1 MLGEKGTKDR
11 QLDPNTEYKLSNY
24 QKAYSI
30 KPGRDG
36 TQPCFSSA
44 IIRLLARVWQRP
56 NLLHRMINTHEV
68 SPSEAIVG
76 LSP

>member
-30 KPGRDG
+30 KPDG

-44 IIRLLARVWQRP
+44 IIRLLGRLWQHP
-56 NLLHRMINTHEV
+56 NILHRMINLHGVFRSEV
-68 SPSEAIVG
+68 IQ
-76 LSP
+76 